1 MAQET
6 LLFLCTGNYYRS
18 RFAELL
24 FNHQSSR
31 SDLGWIAVSRG
42 LGLELGGGN
51 IGPISRAT
59 VEGLA
64 ERGITVHEEFRYPL
78 ALERSDLD
86 IANHIVALNNDEH
99 LPLLK
104 RKFPRWV
111 ERVEFWHVPDVDLA
125 SPFEALAQIDM
136 NVRGLIQRLSRR
148 TAAVSGHSDPWDG

>member
-1 MAQET
+1 MAQKT
-6 LLFLCTGNYYRS
+6 VLFLCTGNYYRS

-31 SDLGWIAVSRG
+31 SDLGWIAISRG

-59 VEGLA
+59 LEGLA
-64 ERGITVHEEFRYPL
+64 ERGIPVYKEFRYPL
-78 ALERSDLD
+78 GLEGGDLTL
-86 IANHIVALNNDEH
+86 ASHIVALNDDEH

-125 SPFEALAQIDM
+125 RPSEALAQIDL
-136 NVRGLIQRLSRR
+136 NVRGLIQRLSRMP
-148 TAAVSGHSDPWDG
+148 AVISGHCDP